1 MLVQFIASKL
11 QMNIIKHATVILH
24 VEDISS
30 FELLSHPSAVPSL
43 RVHKLMRCEQ
53 SFHHFA
59 YYTIKEIYMVIN
71 I

>member
-1 MLVQFIASKL
+1 
-11 QMNIIKHATVILH
+11 
-24 VEDISS
+24 
-30 FELLSHPSAVPSL
+30 
-43 RVHKLMRCEQ
+43 MRCEQ